1 MVDWSVENVTTNKIT
16 ALIYTMA
23 TTKKYWKSI
32 EELDNSPVVE
42 QLKNNEFATNMD
54 TESFL
59 SNKST
64 LENTQTSRRDFL
76 KYLGFS
82 TAAATLAA
90 CEAPIVES
98 IPYVIAPDKLVPGI
112 ASYFASTYDD
122 GSNFA
127 SVLVKTREGRPIKY
141 EPNTDAKVN
150 GCTNAQVQGAVLNLY
165 DATRVTQPMKDGAV
179 ITYDQL
185 DNEVRAGIEK
195 AVRAGKRVVL
205 LTHTVNSPSSQN
217 IINSLVEK
225 WETFNHIQLDAL
237 SVSNQLN
244 AWEKISGQRKFPVI
258 HLDKASLIVSFASDF
273 INDYNG
279 LSVEGDYAK
288 RRLPGKDMSRHIQL
302 EANMSLTGSNADKR
316 IKLKPSE
323 NQAALA
329 YLYNKLAAKAGV
341 ASLKSAKTSID
352 ASLDNVAEELW
363 ANRGTSI
370 VLNGYNCGVSEYL
383 AASINH
389 ILGNMGQTVSATHF
403 IELRGG
409 DDTAYEALL
418 KDMKAGQVGAIIIAG
433 ANPGYNRNNGQEF
446 TEALQK
452 VETVV
457 AITDKLHE
465 TASKAQYVVASHHS
479 LESWGDGSPSTGAYT
494 FMQPTIS
501 PLFET
506 RQWQDCLL
514 NWTRSDI
521 NYKDYV
527 KNAWTSQGFDINDL
541 LHDGFLAQSS
551 GITINFS
558 FDQLDEMASKVSSE
572 RKGLELVFYKKVG
585 IGTGELSNNPW
596 LQEFPDPISRASW
609 DNYLTISASQAVE
622 LGLINKNLSNG
633 ALNGSRVNLKT
644 PAGTLENVPVLI
656 QPGQEY
662 GTLGLAVGYGRK
674 GVGKVGDDVGVNA
687 FAVKSNG
694 SWISGVEIEL
704 AEGEHEFACVQL
716 HGTLMGRTIV
726 KEVTLDEFI
735 NKPAQ
740 SEDRKGWN
748 ERTKFETHEGP
759 VTSDKADLWTS
770 FDHATGHFW
779 NMSIDLNLCTG
790 CGACVVACHAE
801 NNVPVVGKQEVRVS
815 RDMHWLRIDRYYS
828 SEETFAQD
836 IETKN
841 NINGLFG
848 ENGSLKGFGKLE
860 NPSENPEVVFQP
872 VMCQHCNHAP
882 CETVCPV
889 AATVHSAEGMNHMAY
904 NRCIGTRYC
913 ANNCPYKVRRFNWF
927 LYNEN
932 PESFG
937 VNYSMN
943 EDLGKM
949 VLNPDVTVRSRGVME
964 KCSFCIQRTQLGKL
978 EAKKAGRKII
988 DGEVQT
994 ACMQACGT
1002 GAIQFG
1008 DYNDKESKVLAL
1020 SNDKRAY
1027 HLLED
1032 VGTKPSVFYQTKV
1045 RNKA

>member
-1 MVDWSVENVTTNKIT
+1 
-16 ALIYTMA
+16 MA
-23 TTKKYWKSI
+23 TNKKYWKSI
-32 EELDNSPVVE
+32 EELQESPLVE
-42 QLKNNEFATNMD
+42 NLKNNEFVTNMD
-54 TESFL
+54 QEEFL
-59 SNKST
+59 TNKSV
-64 LENTQTSRRDFL
+64 LESSQTSRRDFL

-90 CEAPIVES
+90 CEAPVVES

-150 GCTNAQVQGAVLNLY
+150 GCTSAQVQGAVLNLY
-165 DATRVTQPMKDGAV
+165 DATRLTKPTKDGSE
-179 ITYDQL
+179 ISYDQL

-205 LTHTVNSPSSQN
+205 LSHSINSPSSKKL
-217 IINSLVEK
+217 IKGLTDK
-225 WETFNHIQLDAL
+225 WNTFSHVQVDSL

-244 AWEKISGQRKFPVI
+244 TWEKITGTRKFPVI
-258 HLDKASLIVSFASDF
+258 HLDKASLIVSFGSDF
-273 INDYNG
+273 IADYNG
-279 LSVEGDYAK
+279 LSVESDYAK
-288 RRLPGKDMSRHIQL
+288 RRLPGKDMSRHIQI

-316 IKLKPSE
+316 IKLKPSQ

-329 YLYNKLAAKAGV
+329 YLYNKLASKSGAAN
-341 ASLKSAKTSID
+341 LKSVSTDINN
-352 ASLDNVAEELW
+352 SLDSIADELW
-363 ANRGTSI
+363 ANRGKSI
-370 VLNGYNCGVSEYL
+370 VINGYNCGVSEYF
-383 AASINH
+383 AAAINNL
-389 ILGNMGQTVSATHF
+389 LGNFGNTISDSQY
-403 IELRGG
+403 INLRKG
-409 DDTAYEALL
+409 DDAAFDALL

-433 ANPGYNRNNGQEF
+433 ANPTYNRANGAEF
-446 TEALQK
+446 AEALQK
-452 VETVV
+452 VETTVIV
-457 AITDKLHE
+457 ADKMHE
-465 TASKAQYVVASHHS
+465 TASNCKYAVPAHHS
-479 LESWGDGSPSTGAYT
+479 LESWGDASPITGHYS

-506 RQWQDCLL
+506 RQWQDCIL
-514 NWTRSDI
+514 NWTRSEE
-521 NYKDYV
+521 NFKSFL
-527 KNAWTSQGFDINDL
+527 KNHWTEQGFAFNDL
-541 LHDGFLAQSS
+541 LHDGVLSVEKEN
-551 GITINFS
+551 TIS
-558 FDQLDEMASKVSSE
+558 FAFESNDAMASKISTDS
-572 RKGLELVFYKKVG
+572 KGLELVFYKKVG
-585 IGTGELSNNPW
+585 MGTGELSNNPW

-609 DNYLTISASQAVE
+609 DNYLTISASHADE
-622 LGLINKNLSNG
+622 LGLQNRTISNG
-633 ALNGSRVNLKT
+633 ALNGSIVNIKT
-644 PAGTLENVPVLI
+644 PNGTLENVPVLI

-662 GTLGLAVGYGRK
+662 GTLGLAVGYGRQ
-674 GVGKVGDDVGVNA
+674 GVGKVGDEVGVNA
-687 FAVKSNG
+687 FAIKGAG
-694 SWISGVEIEL
+694 SWVSGVELE
-704 AEGEHEFACVQL
+704 AVAGEHEFACVQL
-716 HGTLMGRTIV
+716 HGTMMGRTIV
-726 KEVTLDEFI
+726 KEVTLDDFI

-740 SEDRKGWN
+740 TDDVKGWN
-748 ERTKFETHEGP
+748 ERTRFETHEGP
-759 VTSDKADLWTS
+759 VTSDKADLWKS
-770 FDHATGHFW
+770 FDHETGHFW

-801 NNVPVVGKQEVRVS
+801 NNVPVVGKKEVRVS

-836 IETKN
+836 AEKKN
-841 NINGLFG
+841 EISGLFG

-860 NPSENPEVVFQP
+860 HPSESPEVVFQP

-889 AATVHSAEGMNHMAY
+889 AATVHSAEGLNHMAY

-932 PESFG
+932 PDSFG

-964 KCSFCIQRTQLGKL
+964 KCSFCIQRIQLGKL
-978 EAKKAGRKII
+978 EAKKAGRKVK

-994 ACMQACGT
+994 ACMQACST

-1008 DYNDKESKVLAL
+1008 DYNDKESKVFAM

-1027 HLLED
+1027 SLLED
-1032 VGTKPSVFYQTKV
+1032 IGTKPSVFYQTKV